1 MQDNTKKAFSE
12 VYDVINHMEED
23 MRNKIPTEFINFI
36 KENRDLSY
44 NIKIDYSQGIV
55 NQNLIH
61 ETKVLLSLIYRDYI
75 CDEEKKKILIE
86 QDNKILNKQD
96 EYLRKKYEIN
106 FQNKKIL
113 KENQLTVIEKTKWYE
128 KILKL
133 LRKIFKVK

>member
-106 FQNKKIL
+106 F
-113 KENQLTVIEKTKWYE
+113 
-128 KILKL
+128 
-133 LRKIFKVK
+133 